1 LDATSRISTVLITG
15 CSSGI
20 GLCLAHGLR
29 SAGYYVFATARKE
42 EDVTKLK
49 KLGFDAFLLDLSS
62 SKSIKTAINEIY
74 QKTDRL
80 YALINNGA
88 YGQAG
93 ALEDITREALEKQF
107 QANVFGWH
115 ELTNLVLPSM
125 KDRNEGRI
133 IYISSVLGFVAM
145 PFRGPYVASKFAI
158 EGLVDTLR
166 LELKQTR
173 IKLSLVQPGPIESK
187 FRQNALLA
195 FKENVDSLNSDYQ
208 REYKS
213 MIKRLNSD
221 KNAKFTLAPESVL
234 RCVLHALESKV
245 PKNHYRVTF
254 PTKLFGILCRILP
267 SSLMDHILSIADK
280 GDRD

>member
-1 LDATSRISTVLITG
+1 MDSTSTIRAVLITG

-29 SAGYYVFATARKE
+29 NAGYRVFATVRKK
-42 EDVTKLK
+42 EDMIKLK
-49 KLGFDAFLLDLSS
+49 KLGFDVFLLDLSS
-62 SKSIKTAINEIY
+62 SQSIRTAIDDIY
-74 QKTDRL
+74 QKTDSL
-80 YALINNGA
+80 YSLINNGA
-88 YGQAG
+88 YGQTG
-93 ALEDITREALEKQF
+93 ALEDISREALEKQF
-107 QANVFGWH
+107 QVNVFGWH

-125 KDRNEGRI
+125 KERNEGRI

-158 EGLVDTLR
+158 EGLADTLR

-173 IKLSLVQPGPIESK
+173 IKLSLVQPGPIKSK

-195 FKENVDSLNSDYQ
+195 FKENVDPSNSDYK
-208 REYKS
+208 REYKT

-221 KNAKFTLAPESVL
+221 KNVKFTLAPESVL
-234 RCVLHALESKV
+234 RCVLHALKSKV

-254 PTKLFGILCRILP
+254 PTKLFAILCRILP
-267 SSLMDHILSIADK
+267 SSWMDYILNMADK
-280 GDRD
+280 GDKD